1 VPHKTCRRGKE
12 MKLRVT
18 HKFNIIAVGVRI
30 MILTKNLTIYHDK
43 SSSILQYVQYVN
55 NNRKCYHGGWKCLT
69 IWKVSRMQTSERASM
84 LCCTYESYLALCS
97 LIDYYE
103 YVYKFAC

>member
-1 VPHKTCRRGKE
+1 MTPSGIEPATFRFVAQCLNQLRHRVPHKTCRRGKE

-55 NNRKCYHGGWKCLT
+55 NNRKCYHGG
-69 IWKVSRMQTSERASM
+69 
-84 LCCTYESYLALCS
+84 
-97 LIDYYE
+97 
-103 YVYKFAC
+103 